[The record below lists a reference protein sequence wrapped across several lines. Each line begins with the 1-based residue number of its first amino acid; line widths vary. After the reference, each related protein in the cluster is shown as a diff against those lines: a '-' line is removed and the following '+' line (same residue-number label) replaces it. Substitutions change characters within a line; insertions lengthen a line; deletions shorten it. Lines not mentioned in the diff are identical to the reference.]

1 MLRKRLIPILLLEDF
16 SLVKT
21 VNFKK
26 PNYIGDP
33 CNTIRIFNELEVDE
47 LILLDIRANSIAN
60 SINLDVLQSIADE
73 CFMPLCYGGGIR
85 NIDDAKRVFD
95 SGFEKISLN
104 SFGLR
109 NPQIISD
116 ISRIYGAQSI
126 VISIDVKKDVFGQ
139 YGIYSFS
146 GTKSEDL
153 DLMDWIKRIEDFGVG
168 EILLTSLNQEGTWNG
183 FDWGLLNQVIDNTS
197 LPVIVHGGCGSIQHI
212 EKCFELTN
220 ASAIG
225 LGSMVVYQKEGQ
237 GVLINFPEEEEL
249 SKIY

>member
-168 EILLTSLNQEGTWNG
+168 EIFTYFFKSRRYMEW
-183 FDWGLLNQVIDNTS
+183 I
-197 LPVIVHGGCGSIQHI
+197 
-212 EKCFELTN
+212 
-220 ASAIG
+220 
-225 LGSMVVYQKEGQ
+225 
-237 GVLINFPEEEEL
+237 
-249 SKIY
+249 